1 MNRLQRLRPFE
12 ITQNKLKLTEI
23 PALEEEIAEKEA
35 TYPEISTAAE
45 KVCHFIFWWLQ
56 CFTLNPQIGEKL
68 DTINRQVKDT
78 LTLKQQT
85 ATITR
90 LQQEVD
96 RANQEVDELELSL
109 STTGSTKTADDVQNE
124 LSHLTGEMW
133 VNFPQSDH
141 SRVDRESIV
150 ARTIEIAKPSVA
162 NLKGKPVCLATKKM
176 GFIRWSWR
184 NATS

>member
-1 MNRLQRLRPFE
+1 MQKLRPFE

-35 TYPEISTAAE
+35 IHPEISTAAE
-45 KVCHFIFWWLQ
+45 EVCHFIFWWIQ
-56 CFTLNPQIGEKL
+56 CFTLNPQIGAKL
-68 DTINRQVKDT
+68 DVINRQVKDII
-78 LTLKQQT
+78 TLKQQT

-90 LQQEVD
+90 LQKEVD

-109 STTGSTKTADDVQNE
+109 STTGSTKTAEDVQNE

-133 VNFPQSDH
+133 VTFPQSVH
-141 SRVDRESIV
+141 ARVESEFIV
-150 ARTIEIAKPSVA
+150 ARMIEIVKLSVA
-162 NLKGKPVCLATKKM
+162 NLKDKPVCLATKKM
-176 GFIRWSWR
+176 AFIRWSWR